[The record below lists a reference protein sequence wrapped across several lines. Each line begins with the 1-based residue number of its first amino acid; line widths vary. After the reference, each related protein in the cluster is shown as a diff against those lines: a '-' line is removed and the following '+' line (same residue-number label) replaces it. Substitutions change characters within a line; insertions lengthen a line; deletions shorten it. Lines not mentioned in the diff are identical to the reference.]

1 MPLSTTVIGSFPKP
15 SYLNIPDWFQPGY
28 AKTFVEGHSRFL
40 QNSKASEK
48 EDIFKRAINEIV
60 ELLTEVG
67 IDVITDGEI
76 RRENYIHYF
85 CRRLKG
91 FDFHNLCAKAIRGVE
106 SATIL
111 LPRIVEE
118 VSPLEKETWVW
129 KEWQN
134 SQDLSKRPMKITL
147 PGPMTIADT
156 VVDQYYND
164 NKVLGRVLSK
174 ILNKEIKDLVSA
186 GCKYI
191 QVSTVPGRDSHLK
204 RMWELLTFLLLNA
217 LKGAAKDLPP

>member
-1 MPLSTTVIGSFPKP
+1 M
-15 SYLNIPDWFQPGY
+15 
-28 AKTFVEGHSRFL
+28 
-40 QNSKASEK
+40 
-48 EDIFKRAINEIV
+48 
-60 ELLTEVG
+60 
-67 IDVITDGEI
+67 
-76 RRENYIHYF
+76 
-85 CRRLKG
+85 
-91 FDFHNLCAKAIRGVE
+91 E
-106 SATIL
+106 SATIF

-118 VSPLEKETWVW
+118 VSPLENETWVW

-164 NKVLGRVLSK
+164 DKVLGRVLSK

-191 QVSTVPGRDSHLK
+191 QVDEPV
-204 RMWELLTFLLLNA
+204 
-217 LKGAAKDLPP
+217 